1 MTDEPAQTA
10 PADDPVAAFEALRRA
25 VSLTRAAI
33 EGLTAARERIP
44 DYSDTLSEILAVQKG
59 ADDRLSGIER
69 SPAISLSPAAMAAEI
84 VKASEAA
91 RAADQKQMHEVRDE
105 MLRAIGRIDT
115 MVDHGRIAHHQR
127 RLLVSTG
134 AAAALGATLLMAI
147 LPGAVARSLPA
158 SWHVPEWMAARTIG
172 LDQREAG
179 ERMVATSNPQP
190 AERSR
195 YPSRPSIAPLGP

>member
-1 MTDEPAQTA
+1 MTDESAQTA
-10 PADDPVAAFEALRRA
+10 PANDPAIAFEELRRA

-44 DYSDTLSEILAVQKG
+44 DYSDTLGEMLAVQKG
-59 ADDRLSGIER
+59 SDERLSRIER
-69 SPAISLSPAAMAAEI
+69 SPAISLSPATMAAEI

-115 MVDHGRIAHHQR
+115 MVDHGRAAHHQR

-134 AAAALGATLLMAI
+134 VGAAAGATLLMAI
-147 LPGAVARSLPA
+147 LPGAIARSLPA

-179 ERMVATSNPQP
+179 ERMISTVRRESTS
-190 AERSR
+190 RGR
-195 YPSRPSIAPLGP
+195 

>member
-1 MTDEPAQTA
+1 MTDETTQAA
-10 PADDPVAAFEALRRA
+10 PAEDPVAAFEELRRA

-44 DYSDTLSEILAVQKG
+44 DYSDTLGEMLAVQKG
-59 ADDRLSGIER
+59 ADDRLSRIER
-69 SPAISLSPAAMAAEI
+69 SPAISLSPVAMAAEI

-91 RAADQKQMHEVRDE
+91 RAADQKTMHEVRDE

-115 MVDHGRIAHHQR
+115 MVDHGRAAHQQR
-127 RLLVSTG
+127 RLLMSTGIG
-134 AAAALGATLLMAI
+134 AAAGAMLLMAI

-179 ERMVATSNPQP
+179 ERMIATSNPQP
-190 AERSR
+190 VQRGR
-195 YPSRPSIAPLGP
+195 

>member
-1 MTDEPAQTA
+1 MTDESAQTV
-10 PADDPVAAFEALRRA
+10 PADDPAVAFEELRRA

-44 DYSDTLSEILAVQKG
+44 DYSDTLGEMLAVQKG
-59 ADDRLSGIER
+59 ADDRLSRIER
-69 SPAISLSPAAMAAEI
+69 SPAISLSPAAMAAGI

-105 MLRAIGRIDT
+105 LLRAIGRIDT
-115 MVDHGRIAHHQR
+115 MVDHGRAAHQQR
-127 RLLVSTG
+127 RLLISTGVG
-134 AAAALGATLLMAI
+134 AAAGATLLMAI

-172 LDQREAG
+172 LDQRQAG
-179 ERMVATSNPQP
+179 ERMVATSRPQS
-190 AERSR
+190 AERVR
-195 YPSRPSIAPLGP
+195 

>member
-1 MTDEPAQTA
+1 MTDETTQTA
-10 PADDPVAAFEALRRA
+10 SAEDPVIAFEELRRA

-44 DYSDTLSEILAVQKG
+44 DYSDTLGEMLAVQKG
-59 ADDRLSGIER
+59 ADDRLSRIER

-84 VKASEAA
+84 VKAGEAA
-91 RAADQKQMHEVRDE
+91 RAADQKQMHEIRDE
-105 MLRAIGRIDT
+105 MLRAIARIDT
-115 MVDHGRIAHHQR
+115 MVDHGRAAHQQR
-127 RLLVSTG
+127 RLLVSTAAG
-134 AAAALGATLLMAI
+134 AAAGAMLLMAV

-179 ERMVATSNPQP
+179 ELMVATSRPQP
-190 AERSR
+190 AER
-195 YPSRPSIAPLGP
+195 GE

>member
-1 MTDEPAQTA
+1 MTDETTQTA
-10 PADDPVAAFEALRRA
+10 PADDPAIAFEELRRA

-44 DYSDTLSEILAVQKG
+44 DYSDTLSEMLAVQKG
-59 ADDRLSGIER
+59 ADECLSRIER

-84 VKASEAA
+84 VKAGEVA
-91 RAADQKQMHEVRDE
+91 RAADQKQVHEVRDE

-115 MVDHGRIAHHQR
+115 MVDHGRAAHHQR
-127 RLLVSTG
+127 RLLISTG
-134 AAAALGATLLMAI
+134 VGAAVAAMLIMAI
-147 LPGAVARSLPA
+147 LPGAIARSLPA

-179 ERMVATSNPQP
+179 ERMIATSRPQP
-190 AERSR
+190 AERGR
-195 YPSRPSIAPLGP
+195 

>member
-1 MTDEPAQTA
+1 MTDESIQTA
-10 PADDPVAAFEALRRA
+10 PADDPAIAFEELRRA

-33 EGLTAARERIP
+33 EGLTAARERVP
-44 DYSDTLSEILAVQKG
+44 DYSDTLGEMLAVQKR
-59 ADDRLSGIER
+59 ADDRLSRIER

-115 MVDHGRIAHHQR
+115 IVDHGRAAHQQR
-127 RLLVSTG
+127 RLLISTG
-134 AAAALGATLLMAI
+134 IGAGAGAMLLMAI

-172 LDQREAG
+172 LDQHEAG
-179 ERMVATSNPQP
+179 ERMIATARPKP
-190 AERSR
+190 AAHGR
-195 YPSRPSIAPLGP
+195 

>member
-1 MTDEPAQTA
+1 MTDESAPTA
-10 PADDPVAAFEALRRA
+10 AADDPAIAFEELRRA
-25 VSLTRAAI
+25 VSLTRAAV

-44 DYSDTLSEILAVQKG
+44 DYSDTLGEMLAMQRG
-59 ADDRLSGIER
+59 ADDRLSRIER
-69 SPAISLSPAAMAAEI
+69 SPAISLSPAAMTAEI

-91 RAADQKQMHEVRDE
+91 RAADQRQMHEIRDE

-115 MVDHGRIAHHQR
+115 MVDHGRAARQQR
-127 RLLVSTG
+127 RLLISTGIG
-134 AAAALGATLLMAI
+134 AAAGAMLLMAI

-179 ERMVATSNPQP
+179 ERMVATSRPRP
-190 AERSR
+190 PERAR
-195 YPSRPSIAPLGP
+195 